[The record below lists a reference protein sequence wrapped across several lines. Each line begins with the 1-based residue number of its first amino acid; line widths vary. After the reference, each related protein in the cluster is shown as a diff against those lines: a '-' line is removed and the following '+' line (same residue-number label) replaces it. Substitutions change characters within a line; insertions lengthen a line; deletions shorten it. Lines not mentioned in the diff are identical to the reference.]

1 MYWYFS
7 CFVSGRRISWER
19 IQKHSISNSDTM
31 EHKHFK
37 TGQWCWPWQPMLLYL
52 NEHEITLRICKN
64 IIGNFSVWF
73 SLLLAIFL
81 ILVINIFSLLHQDS
95 PKIFLH
101 CTKPRH
107 IIKKRGISRLVMH
120 AGLVTLPC
128 FPGFIVCIWWI
139 TYLEG
144 FNIRNCIAY
153 NLAKC
158 KNKCRNCVLS
168 KSKQSKDRILT
179 VYWNNVD
186 LNCIPE
192 HNAGEHKQ
200 FPPFAPSQIKSCGI
214 WQSLLY
220 PFLHIE

>member
-1 MYWYFS
+1 
-7 CFVSGRRISWER
+7 
-19 IQKHSISNSDTM
+19 
-31 EHKHFK
+31 
-37 TGQWCWPWQPMLLYL
+37 MLLYL
-52 NEHEITLRICKN
+52 NEHEITWRICKN
-64 IIGNFSVWF
+64 IIGNFSLWF
-73 SLLLAIFL
+73 SILLSIFL
-81 ILVINIFSLLHQDS
+81 ILVTNMFSVLDQDS
-95 PKIFLH
+95 SKIFVH

-107 IIKKRGISRLVMH
+107 ITKKEVFQDQWCNQCLR

-128 FPGFIVCIWWI
+128 IPGFIVCIWWI
-139 TYLEG
+139 TYLES
-144 FNIRNCIAY
+144 FNIRKCIAY

-158 KNKCRNCVLS
+158 KNKCRKCVSS

-192 HNAGEHKQ
+192 HNAGGHKQ
-200 FPPFAPSQIKSCGI
+200 FPAFVPSQIKSCGI